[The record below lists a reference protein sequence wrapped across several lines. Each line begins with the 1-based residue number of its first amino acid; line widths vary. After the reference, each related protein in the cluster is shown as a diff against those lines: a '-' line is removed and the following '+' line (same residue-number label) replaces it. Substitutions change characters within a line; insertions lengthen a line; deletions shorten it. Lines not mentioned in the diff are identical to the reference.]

1 MRKID
6 WRAFAYTH
14 KRLIAAACAVC
25 LTVAALCAFG
35 GGGVNAAS
43 ATRAAQSSLPVI
55 NVGCDDY
62 PPFNYTDVNGNIT
75 GIDVELAK
83 EAFGR
88 MGYQPEFHLINWDEK
103 KQLLANGTI
112 DCVWGSFSMNGRED
126 EYKWAGPY
134 MQSYQVVA
142 VNVDSDIY
150 TFADLEGKTIAVQST
165 TKPEDILR
173 AGDSRIPPLRKVL
186 SVQKHDLIFILL
198 SKGYVDALAAHDT
211 SVEQFMSESG
221 LKFRV
226 LDEPLQTVGLGV
238 AFDKDDTRGL
248 DTRLNE
254 IIKDMRADGTVRKV
268 LAKYM
273 SNPDRYLEG

>member
-25 LTVAALCAFG
+25 LTVAALCALG
-35 GGGVNAAS
+35 GRGGTAAS
-43 ATRAAQSSLPVI
+43 ATQSGLPVI

-62 PPFNYTDVNGNIT
+62 APFNYTDVNGNSA

-88 MGYQPEFHLINWDEK
+88 MGYQPEFHLINWED
-103 KQLLANGTI
+103 KQLLLANGTI

-165 TKPEDILR
+165 TKPEEILR
-173 AGDSRIPPLRKVL
+173 AGDSRIPQVRKVL
-186 SVQKHDLIFILL
+186 SVQKRELIFTLL
-198 SKGYVDALAAHDT
+198 SKGYVDALAAHAT

-254 IIKDMRADGTVRKV
+254 IIKDMRADGTVREV

-273 SNPDRYLEG
+273 SDPDRYLEG

>member
-1 MRKID
+1 MR
-6 WRAFAYTH
+6 RS
-14 KRLIAAACAVC
+14 R
-25 LTVAALCAFG
+25 
-35 GGGVNAAS
+35 
-43 ATRAAQSSLPVI
+43 
-55 NVGCDDY
+55 
-62 PPFNYTDVNGNIT
+62 
-75 GIDVELAK
+75 
-83 EAFGR
+83 
-88 MGYQPEFHLINWDEK
+88 
-103 KQLLANGTI
+103 LLANGTI
-112 DCVWGSFSMNGRED
+112 DCVWGSFSMSGRED

-268 LAKYM
+268 LAKYL
-273 SNPDRYLEG
+273 SDPDRYLEG

>member
-25 LTVAALCAFG
+25 LTVAALCALG

-75 GIDVELAK
+75 GIDVELAE

-134 MQSYQVVA
+134 MQS
-142 VNVDSDIY
+142 
-150 TFADLEGKTIAVQST
+150 DLEGKTIAVQST

-211 SVEQFMSESG
+211 SVEQFMSASG

-268 LAKYM
+268 LAKYL
-273 SNPDRYLEG
+273 SDPDRYLEG